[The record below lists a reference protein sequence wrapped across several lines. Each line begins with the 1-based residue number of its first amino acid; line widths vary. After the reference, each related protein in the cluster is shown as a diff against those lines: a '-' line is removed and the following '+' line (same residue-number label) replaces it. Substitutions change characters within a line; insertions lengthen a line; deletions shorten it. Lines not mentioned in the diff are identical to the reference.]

1 MEVRILNVE
10 QRSPEW
16 YAARRGIPTA
26 SEFGCIMQPVKLGYA
41 AAADEYINRL
51 IDEVIRPEAVGNFTG
66 NRHTERGCAL
76 EPEAREVYA
85 FERDVR
91 LQQVGLVLNDAG
103 TLGCSPDSLV
113 LAPHDA
119 RMASMI
125 EHGMAAIDW
134 SGWPQKPAGGL
145 EVKCPDGPTHIRWLR
160 AGKIPAEHLCQVHG
174 GLIVTGLP
182 WWDFMSY
189 CPPYPP
195 LFARAVPEAFTEAL
209 RACLERFLGEY
220 TKARKQIEAMA

>member
-1 MEVRILNVE
+1 MKIVDCD

-26 SEFGCIMQPVKLGYA
+26 SEFGSIIQPVKMGYA

-51 IDEVIRPEAVGNFTG
+51 IDEVMRPEATGSFTG

-85 FERDVR
+85 FERDVVLR
-91 LQQVGLVLNDAG
+91 QCGFILNDNG
-103 TLGCSPDSLV
+103 LIGCSPDSLI
-113 LAPHDA
+113 LSAD
-119 RMASMI
+119 
-125 EHGMAAIDW
+125 
-134 SGWPQKPAGGL
+134 PATNGQWEGGL
-145 EVKCPDGPTHIRWLR
+145 EVKCPDGPTHLKWLR
-160 AGKIPAEHLCQVHG
+160 AGKIPAEHMPQVHG
-174 GLIVTGLP
+174 SLIVTRLP

-195 LFARAVPEAFTEAL
+195 LIVRAVPGAFTEAL

-220 TKARKQIEAMA
+220 TKAREQIEAMA